1 MGHFTYDEEHSIT
14 IPCGDAELE
23 GLLYLPKGAQ
33 GLVIFVHGSGSSRF
47 SVRNQYVAKM
57 LNEANLA
64 TLLFDLL
71 THDED
76 LIDKR
81 TRTYRFDIGFLASR
95 LLDTT
100 KWCLKQRS
108 LSRLIPGYFGASTG
122 GAAALVA
129 AAIEPGMIRAVVSRG
144 GRPDLAGAS
153 LAYVQAPT
161 LLLVGEYDETVIHMN
176 EEAMSKLTCIKK
188 MEIIPGATH
197 LFVEPG
203 TLINVAEL
211 ATTWFL
217 DFLTTQNEPE

>member
-1 MGHFTYDEEHSIT
+1 MGHFAYDEEHSIT

-47 SVRNQYVAKM
+47 SVRNQYVAKI

-71 THDED
+71 THEED
-76 LIDKR
+76 LTDQR
-81 TRTYRFDIGFLASR
+81 TREYRFDIGFLASR

-129 AAIEPGMIRAVVSRG
+129 AAIEPTIVRAVVSRG
-144 GRPDLAGAS
+144 GRPDLAGDS
-153 LAYVQAPT
+153 LEYVQAPT
-161 LLLVGEYDETVIHMN
+161 LLLVGGYDETVIHMN
-176 EEAMSKLTCIKK
+176 EEAMTKLTCIKK

-203 TLINVAEL
+203 TLVEVAKM
-211 ATTWFL
+211 ATTWFV
-217 DFLTTQNEPE
+217 DFLTVQNEPG